1 MSKIKK
7 EEVRENH
14 YVLLL
19 AVGFLLLWNWYVAE
33 LDWAAKDVLLPCN
46 MCSVTSLFV
55 TEIGLIVQLG
65 LGPKSLGLG
74 RPGCPRVGDAIIC
87 PLSGVTL

>member
-1 MSKIKK
+1 VSKIKK

-33 LDWAAKDVLLPCN
+33 LDWAAKDILATLQYVA
-46 MCSVTSLFV
+46 
-55 TEIGLIVQLG
+55 VQHH
-65 LGPKSLGLG
+65 
-74 RPGCPRVGDAIIC
+74 CM
-87 PLSGVTL
+87 